1 MRYLG
6 GVVICALIA
15 VAGPAAAQPATVVV
29 AEPDTIGV
37 EPAAGATF
45 AELLRDGLRRQGY
58 TVPARS
64 QTPPEPCGD
73 PACGAALAARVGT
86 QSAVVARLSRLEAR
100 VIVNVE
106 HVGADGRLLYSDR
119 ITAGSLD
126 DLDPLSTRIAAGI
139 ATGQPLGDTATVS
152 TVTDEEARDPV
163 RRKALFTSG
172 VRLGAAI
179 PVAGSYGGAGWLT
192 DLGFFGFFELS
203 QFAAVL
209 EIDLRWTGDSNQDVS
224 VFGFSFDF
232 GGRYFLDPEA
242 PTGVYVGGGLGFR
255 AVAVDRGAD
264 DDGASGLGGYVG
276 TGVVFLRTSDL
287 HILLDARYDVAFFRL
302 NELDA
307 DRRVHAAMVSIG
319 LSYTKWGG
327 WGLGRLF

>member
-6 GVVICALIA
+6 GLVICIWLAA
-15 VAGPAAAQPATVVV
+15 ASPAAAQPATVVV

-73 PACGAALAARVGT
+73 PACGAALAARLGT
-86 QSAVVARLSRLEAR
+86 DSAVVARLSRLESR
-100 VIVNVE
+100 IIVNVE

-139 ATGQPLGDTATVS
+139 ATGQPLGDTATVG
-152 TVTDEEARDPV
+152 TVTDEEGREPV

-172 VRLGAAI
+172 VRLGALV
-179 PVAGSYGGAGWLT
+179 PVAGSYGGADWLT
-192 DLGFFGFFELS
+192 DLGLFGLFELS
-203 QFAAVL
+203 SFAAIL
-209 EIDLRWTGDSNQDVS
+209 ELDLRWAGDDDDVS
-224 VFGFSFDF
+224 VFGFNFDF

-242 PTGVYVGGGLGFR
+242 STGLYLGAGLGFR
-255 AVAVDRGAD
+255 AVAVDAGIE
-264 DDGASGLGGYVG
+264 DDGASGLGGYLG
-276 TGVVFLRTSDL
+276 GGVIFLRTSDL
-287 HILLDARYDVAFFRL
+287 HILLDARYDVGFFTL
-302 NELDA
+302 NELPSGQA
-307 DRRVHAAMVSIG
+307 AHAAMISLG

-327 WGLGRLF
+327 WGRLF